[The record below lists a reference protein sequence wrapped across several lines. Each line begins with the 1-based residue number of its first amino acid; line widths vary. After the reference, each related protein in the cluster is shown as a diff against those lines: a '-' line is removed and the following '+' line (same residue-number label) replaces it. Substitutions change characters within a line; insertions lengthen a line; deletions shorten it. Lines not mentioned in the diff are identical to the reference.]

1 MLYICGINQK
11 YMTTDV
17 DRIFGADG
25 EYKENKDWKVVHIPE
40 TYTAIAQLAFDSSC
54 IEELSIPS
62 SVTVIGDGAFQ
73 HAKIKRLM
81 LPDWKYWCRI
91 VLDDDLP
98 AGEIEFYGEF
108 EFVFIGWRV
117 PMDVSERVFVGGE
130 EITTSIDIPDT
141 VKVLNPGVLCGFS
154 KVEHIHLPN
163 TISAIGAGAFNDCKS
178 LKEINIPESV
188 TAIWERTFAGC
199 ESLKEINI
207 PESVTTIGDRAFA
220 GCESLKEIN
229 IPESVTTIG
238 IEAFAG
244 CESLTK
250 VVIPESVRC
259 IYIRAFEG
267 CQGLTTVVL
276 TSGVREIWDGAFC
289 ACNNLRTVISLNP
302 CPPECEKYAF
312 DYRKDLTLYVP
323 AGSVEAYAN
332 AECWNKFKEIKE
344 IDSNEALNNY

>member
-1 MLYICGINQK
+1 
-11 YMTTDV
+11 MTTDV

-62 SVTVIGDGAFQ
+62 SVTVIGDGAFV

-91 VLDDDLP
+91 VLDDDNP

-117 PMDVSERVFVGGE
+117 PMRVSERVFVGGE

-141 VKVLNPGVLCGFS
+141 VTVLNPGVLCGFS

-163 TISAIGAGAFNDCKS
+163 TISAIGAGAINDCKS

-188 TAIWERTFAGC
+188 TTIGEEAFAGC
-199 ESLKEINI
+199 KSLKEINI
-207 PESVTTIGDRAFA
+207 PESVTTIR
-220 GCESLKEIN
+220 E
-229 IPESVTTIG
+229 
-238 IEAFAG
+238 EAFAW
-244 CESLTK
+244 CDSLTK

-259 IYIRAFEG
+259 ISIRAFEN
-267 CQGLTTVVL
+267 CHGLTTVVL
-276 TSGVREIWDGAFC
+276 TSGVRQIWHCAFC

-302 CPPECEKYAF
+302 CPPECEVHAF
-312 DYRKDLTLYVP
+312 DYGKDQTLYVP
-323 AGSVEAYAN
+323 VGSVEAYAN
-332 AECWNKFKEIKE
+332 AEGWNKFKEIKE
-344 IDSNEALNNY
+344 IDPNEALNYC